1 MSNYKPILAENSHF
15 VGNRLAKVL
24 KVNGVWTQ
32 IIILNS
38 AWKDLYHFIIEELD
52 GMTAVKSEHRV
63 IDKQE
68 LIQEIN
74 GDYLLVEQ
82 IINDSLNINI
92 NEASYTIQELY
103 WIGNKVR
110 SEMLPQIRKKEF
122 NKLKKIDAKTQT
134 IIQNLRDNKTNTAI
148 CIEFASF
155 LTGHDKETITQ
166 MFNDWRK

>member
-1 MSNYKPILAENSHF
+1 MNKYNPILNDKCHI

-68 LIQEIN
+68 LIQELN
-74 GDYLLVEQ
+74 GDVGLVAD
-82 IINDSLNINI
+82 ILN
-92 NEASYTIQELY
+92 EL
-103 WIGNKVR
+103 KC
-110 SEMLPQIRKKEF
+110 
-122 NKLKKIDAKTQT
+122 T
-134 IIQNLRDNKTNTAI
+134 
-148 CIEFASF
+148 
-155 LTGHDKETITQ
+155 
-166 MFNDWRK
+166 

>member
-24 KVNGVWTQ
+24 KVNGVWIQ

-68 LIQEIN
+68 LIQELN
-74 GDYLLVEQ
+74 GDVGLVAD
-82 IINDSLNINI
+82 ILN
-92 NEASYTIQELY
+92 EL
-103 WIGNKVR
+103 KC
-110 SEMLPQIRKKEF
+110 
-122 NKLKKIDAKTQT
+122 T
-134 IIQNLRDNKTNTAI
+134 
-148 CIEFASF
+148 
-155 LTGHDKETITQ
+155 
-166 MFNDWRK
+166 